1 MNRSEVI
8 TEITK
13 MLEKLSDRYVQ
24 IIYYTVK
31 KLLEQG

>member
-1 MNRSEVI
+1 MNRSEAI
-8 TEITK
+8 AEITK
-13 MLEKLSDRYVQ
+13 MLEKLSDRYVR